1 MTRILLID
9 DDEKLGELLK
19 AYFQRFDMQLDN
31 AVRPSEGLMK
41 IQRDKPDLV
50 ILDGMLPEQDG
61 FDVCRTIRKSSSIPV
76 VMLTARGD
84 VTDRIVG
91 LEIGADDYLSKPFE
105 PRELVVRI
113 QNVLRRSRAA
123 EDDEDS
129 KLLRFGSLQVDTERR
144 TAELDGSPLDLTTME
159 YQLLVLFASNPGR
172 TFNRDEILNE
182 LRGIDAQLFS
192 RSVDIL
198 VSRLR
203 QKLGDTS
210 RQPRFIKTVWGTG
223 YAFVGVD
230 PASA

>member
-31 AVRPSEGLMK
+31 AVRPSEGLLK

-61 FDVCRTIRKSSSIPV
+61 FDVCRTIRKTSSIPV

-123 EDDEDS
+123 EEENS

-144 TAELDGSPLDLTTME
+144 TAELEGNPLDLTTME
-159 YQLLVLFASNPGR
+159 DQLLVLFASNPGR

-230 PASA
+230 PAA